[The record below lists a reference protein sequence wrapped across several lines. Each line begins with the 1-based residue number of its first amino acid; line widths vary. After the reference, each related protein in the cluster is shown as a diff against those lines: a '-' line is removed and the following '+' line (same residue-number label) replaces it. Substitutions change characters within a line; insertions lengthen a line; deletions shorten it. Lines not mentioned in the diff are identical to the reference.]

1 MEKARLVLLPAL
13 RKVSEPITTLPVIF
27 KTSVSFCFPLACAEV
42 PSIYRCPKGKRE
54 FLIATARTESIKC
67 SSADELP
74 LEETRLTFQRIAHR
88 VSDRPHTRVLRGFLS
103 KEVLAESEPIA
114 SPVSPAGAVKRW
126 LWVNRSAG
134 YP

>member
-13 RKVSEPITTLPVIF
+13 RKVSEPIRTLSVIF
-27 KTSVSFCFPLACAEV
+27 KTSVSFCFPLACAKFQVFTGVQNENA
-42 PSIYRCPKGKRE
+42 SFLQLQRE
-54 FLIATARTESIKC
+54 LNQ
-67 SSADELP
+67 SSAAA
-74 LEETRLTFQRIAHR
+74 RMNSRWKKRVFQRIAHR

-126 LWVNRSAG
+126 LWANRSAG